1 MNVHMKMLEEG
12 SPYFHPYHIVQ
23 LEGPW
28 VDDEQDRVLHPRC
41 ELEGTALEQIAQI

>member
-1 MNVHMKMLEEG
+1 MNVHRKMLVEG

-28 VDDEQDRVLHPRC
+28 VGVDDEQDMVLRPKY
-41 ELEGTALEQIAQI
+41 ELEGRA